1 MDLRM
6 TDLTRAPATGT
17 SRLDLPAGASR
28 HAVRHAR
35 WHSIFVRYLRHF
47 IIAGATLVVLI
58 VGFLILFN
66 PFRQLQKNLTS
77 GAVGVQGTTVTL
89 SSPKMQGVRQNGQP
103 FELTG
108 ASGTQDILNPSII
121 KLVGVD
127 AKVGLD
133 DRTTARITS
142 LSGVYDSTR
151 DYVWLSQNVRIKND
165 DAGYDMFTQKV
176 EMDFVSGKMITD
188 TPVKLLLSGGSV
200 VNADHMSIS
209 DNGHKISF
217 RGHVN
222 SVVDPS
228 DANTGAA
235 PPEPQP

>member
-6 TDLTRAPATGT
+6 TDLTRAPATSA
-17 SRLDLPAGASR
+17 SRLDLTAGASR

-47 IIAGATLVVLI
+47 IIAGAVLIVLI

-66 PFRQLQKNLTS
+66 PFRQLQKNLSS
-77 GAVGVQGTTVTL
+77 GAVGLNGTIVTL
-89 SSPKMQGVRQNGQP
+89 STPKMQGVRQDGAP
-103 FELTG
+103 YELTG

-121 KLVGVD
+121 KLARVD

-133 DRTTARITS
+133 DRTTARITA

-151 DYVWLSQNVRIKND
+151 DYVWLSQNVRIKNT
-165 DAGYDMFTQKV
+165 DAGYDLFTQKA
-176 EMDFVSGKMITD
+176 EMDFIKGKMVTD

-200 VNADHMSIS
+200 VHADRMTIS
-209 DNGHKISF
+209 DSGHRISF
-217 RGHVN
+217 SGHVN
-222 SVVDPS
+222 SVVEPS
-228 DANTGAA
+228 DADTGSA
-235 PPEPQP
+235 PAPQP

>member
-1 MDLRM
+1 M
-6 TDLTRAPATGT
+6 TDLTRAPAKGT
-17 SRLDLPAGASR
+17 SGLDLSAGASR
-28 HAVRHAR
+28 HAVRRAR

-47 IIAGATLVVLI
+47 IIAGAVLVVLI

-77 GAVGVQGTTVTL
+77 GAVGLNGTIVTL
-89 SSPKMQGVRQNGQP
+89 ATPKMQGIRQNGQP

-133 DRTTARITS
+133 DRTTARITAAH
-142 LSGVYDSTR
+142 GVYDSTR

-165 DAGYDMFTQKV
+165 DAGYDMFTEKV
-176 EMDFVSGKMITD
+176 EMDFISGKMITD
-188 TPVKLLLSGGSV
+188 TPIKLLLSGGSV
-200 VNADHMSIS
+200 VNAARMSIS
-209 DNGHKISF
+209 DDGHKISF
-217 RGHVN
+217 SGHVS
-222 SVVDPS
+222 SVVDPG

-235 PPEPQP
+235 APEPQP